1 MKNNG
6 GRSQLI
12 KKSFIYSDCNLT
24 HPTYKFSEQAAY
36 LNEPSIVT
44 SNGSFKEKNMK
55 FQLNILKQN
64 DLIIQLD

>member
-12 KKSFIYSDCNLT
+12 KKSFIYSNCNLT
-24 HPTYKFSEQAAY
+24 HPTYKFSEH
-36 LNEPSIVT
+36 LNEPPIIT
-44 SNGSFKEKNMK
+44 SDGSFKEKNMK